1 MVYTRSRLYGLHPL
15 PRWSLLHP
23 VTIATLLETY
33 TLSEIIEL
41 NDLTD
46 EEVLEYLV
54 GHRIVK
60 LPEIRPLD
68 YE

>member
-1 MVYTRSRLYGLHPL
+1 M
-15 PRWSLLHP
+15 
-23 VTIATLLETY
+23 TIPILLETY

-54 GHRIVK
+54 GHKIIK
-60 LPEIRPLD
+60 LPDIKPLEFD
-68 YE
+68 D

>member
-1 MVYTRSRLYGLHPL
+1 M
-15 PRWSLLHP
+15 
-23 VTIATLLETY
+23 TIPILLETY

-54 GHRIVK
+54 AHKIIR
-60 LPEIRPLD
+60 LPDITPL
-68 YE
+68 EFNETSTR

>member
-1 MVYTRSRLYGLHPL
+1 M
-15 PRWSLLHP
+15 
-23 VTIATLLETY
+23 TIPILLETY

-54 GHRIVK
+54 VHKIIK
-60 LPEIRPLD
+60 LPDIKPLEFD
-68 YE
+68 

>member
-1 MVYTRSRLYGLHPL
+1 L
-15 PRWSLLHP
+15 
-23 VTIATLLETY
+23 TIATLLETY

-54 GHRIVK
+54 VHKIVK
-60 LPEIRPLD
+60 LPDVRPLD
-68 YE
+68 YDQETPSR